1 MGRLSN
7 LAQAFHEFATTHGAE
22 PDVPGVADGNEKS
35 TKIALFL
42 LKEEIGK
49 PLRKLDDYLNELPG
63 ILDVFDLE
71 KSPD

>member
-1 MGRLSN
+1 M
-7 LAQAFHEFATTHGAE
+7 THGAE

-49 PLRKLDDYLNELPG
+49 PLRKLEDYLNELPG

-71 KSPD
+71 NHRITRRSASGTVNF